1 MKKKRLYEKPSTEV
15 VMLQQQ
21 TQLLAGSTGSVNNP
35 DSFGVGGDPL
45 NPSPS
50 RMDDELEML
59 MP

>member
-45 NPSPS
+45 NPSTS
-50 RMDDELEML
+50 RMDDWEF
-59 MP
+59 